1 MHRGFLSWLLGQGGG
16 NPRPGRRR
24 ARLTGCLMWVLLLII
39 GLVVASLMFG
49 GFQKGTKAGISG
61 APAPVLVTAGW

>member
-1 MHRGFLSWLLGQGGG
+1 MRRGFLSWLLGRGGA
-16 NPRPGRRR
+16 NPGPSRRR

-61 APAPVLVTAGW
+61 APAPVTVTAGW